1 MNTVEGEVETVDSD
15 LKRAQL
21 VKIYSEAAIAIVT
34 VAIYAQFL
42 VKSDVKDRLKAKFRK
57 WRNDMFGAPPL
68 TEEQIKAAAHQ
79 LNHVTSRQFVFHLA
93 SNALYASA

>member
-42 VKSDVKDRLKAKFRK
+42 IKADVKDRLKAKFRK

-68 TEEQIKAAAHQ
+68 TEDQIQAAA
-79 LNHVTSRQFVFHLA
+79 RQVNIEAARILR
-93 SNALYASA
+93 SVDES